1 MHRGVVRGVVTA
13 VSWAAGHG
21 RLHAE
26 EATASPNQQAAAT
39 PPAAAEP
46 RLTALNPVPTVGS
59 AVSAVAKMF
68 GAIDIAAARHPNS
81 HPPAQGKSRKRK
93 CSGRAK

>member
-1 MHRGVVRGVVTA
+1 MNAYGMQSGGSGMPPVPQ
-13 VSWAAGHG
+13 SIF
-21 RLHAE
+21 
-26 EATASPNQQAAAT
+26 ASYSSSS
-39 PPAAAEP
+39 AAEP

-81 HPPAQGKSRKRK
+81 HSPAQKKSRKRK